1 MWNKNKTNNMKYV
14 FGLVM
19 AVMVLTA
26 CKKKND
32 DECPYSAENTSAS
45 AQEEAVVT
53 DYITAN
59 SITGTT
65 ELGTSGLYYAIDA
78 PGNTNKPALC
88 STVVAKYVG
97 KLANGTVFDQTTGTA
112 TASFTMGGLI
122 EGWNRALPLI
132 GEGGKIRL
140 YIPSSLGYGATG
152 SYNPNTGLYTIPQ
165 NAMLVFEVEIVN
177 VYK

>member
-1 MWNKNKTNNMKYV
+1 MKYA
-14 FGLVM
+14 FGLFM

-32 DECPYSAENTSAS
+32 NECPYKTENTSAS

-53 DYITAN
+53 DYIAAN
-59 SITGTT
+59 NITGTT
-65 ELGTSGLYYAIDA
+65 ELGTSGLYYVIDA
-78 PGNTNKPALC
+78 PGNSNKPALC
-88 STVVAKYVG
+88 NTIVAKYKG
-97 KLANGTVFDQTTGTA
+97 QLTNGTIFDQTTGTA
-112 TASFTMGGLI
+112 TASFTLGGLI

-140 YIPSSLGYGATG
+140 YIPSSLGYGAAG
-152 SYNPNTGLYTIPQ
+152 SFNPNTGFYTIPQ
-165 NAMLVFEVEIVN
+165 NAMLIFDVEIVN

>member
-1 MWNKNKTNNMKYV
+1 MKYV
-14 FGLVM
+14 IGLLMLVT
-19 AVMVLTA
+19 VLTA

-32 DECPYSAENTSAS
+32 DSCPYSVENTSAS

-88 STVVAKYVG
+88 NTIVAKYTG
-97 KLANGTVFDQTTGTA
+97 KLANGTIFDQTTGA
-112 TASFTMGGLI
+112 STASFTLGGLI
-122 EGWNRALPLI
+122 EGWNRTLPLI

-152 SYNPNTGLYTIPQ
+152 SFNPNTGLYTIPP
-165 NAMLVFEVEIVN
+165 NAMLIFDVEIVT